1 MKMDKRIIYLALATI
16 LLGAVLSKNK
26 HHSNKHH
33 QSGYKYEGVELKNAQ
48 AMDTTPKHIND
59 IVIGNPNTISRDRS
73 PLWKT
78 FKNNKFEKPFMH
90 GIVGPQWTP
99 PIAEE
104 NNGFKH
110 IASPMPRP
118 ELVTR
123 IQPNEFAPV
132 TYSPS
137 AFDVPLRKDVI
148 QADIPQATIRTVEE
162 RLDPRNP
169 PKRLVPVVHGTL
181 FHGTGSVDA
190 KVVQGGDAVETTATN
205 FIQKNHKHKKGKKH
219 HRSHHNVDVQ
229 ALRGEAVKIARATDE
244 RSDYMMDKISHNIAG
259 ENHMVIPVEVMNKRD
274 TLDLKLHENN
284 RALKRNLE
292 RLRHTPAGV
301 RAANTLRK
309 LP

>member
-1 MKMDKRIIYLALATI
+1 
-16 LLGAVLSKNK
+16 
-26 HHSNKHH
+26 
-33 QSGYKYEGVELKNAQ
+33 
-48 AMDTTPKHIND
+48 MDTTPKHIND

-78 FKNNKFEKPFMH
+78 FRNNKFEKPFMH
-90 GIVGPQWTP
+90 GIVGPQWRA

-110 IASPMPRP
+110 IASPMPKP
-118 ELVTR
+118 ELITR

-148 QADIPQATIRTVEE
+148 QSDIPQATIRTIEE
-162 RLDPRNP
+162 RIDPRNP
-169 PKRLVPVVHGTL
+169 PKRLVPTVKGTL
-181 FHGTGSVDA
+181 YHGTGSVDA
-190 KVVQGGDAVETTATN
+190 NVVTGGQHADLESFSTN
-205 FIQKNHKHKKGKKH
+205 FIQKKHKHHG
-219 HRSHHNVDVQ
+219 RRHNVNDVQ
-229 ALRGEAVKIARATDE
+229 HLRSESVKIARATDE
-244 RSDYMMDKISHNIAG
+244 KADYMMDKISHNLAG
-259 ENHMVIPVEVMNKRD
+259 ESHMVIPVEVMNKRD
-274 TLDLKLHENN
+274 TLDLKMHENN
-284 RALKRNLE
+284 KALKRNIE

>member
-1 MKMDKRIIYLALATI
+1 
-16 LLGAVLSKNK
+16 
-26 HHSNKHH
+26 
-33 QSGYKYEGVELKNAQ
+33 VELKNASPV
-48 AMDTTPKHIND
+48 DTTPKHIND

-162 RLDPRNP
+162 RIDPRNP

-181 FHGTGSVDA
+181 FHGTGSVDP
-190 KVVQGGDAVETTATN
+190 KVVHGTGAEETTATN
-205 FIQKNHKHKKGKKH
+205 FIQKKSTKTKKSMKKGKRAH
-219 HRSHHNVDVQ
+219 HQNKSLHNVDVQ
-229 ALRGEAVKIARATDE
+229 QLRGEAVKIARSTDE

>member
-1 MKMDKRIIYLALATI
+1 LKSNIICLQHNNLDASP
-16 LLGAVLSKNK
+16 V
-26 HHSNKHH
+26 
-33 QSGYKYEGVELKNAQ
+33 
-48 AMDTTPKHIND
+48 DTTPKHIND

-78 FKNNKFEKPFMH
+78 FRNNKFEKPFMH
-90 GIVGPQWTP
+90 GIVGPQWAP
-99 PIAEE
+99 PVAEE

-110 IASPMPRP
+110 IASPMPKP

-123 IQPNEFAPV
+123 IQPSEFAPV

-148 QADIPQATIRTVEE
+148 QSDIPQATIRTIEE
-162 RLDPRNP
+162 RIDPRNP

-181 FHGTGSVDA
+181 YHGTGSVDPR
-190 KVVQGGDAVETTATN
+190 VVHGTTGEASETTN
-205 FIQKNHKHKKGKKH
+205 FLEKKSKRNHSHAKSHHK
-219 HRSHHNVDVQ
+219 RSHHVDVQ
-229 ALRGEAVKIARATDE
+229 NLRSEAVKIARATDE
-244 RSDYMMDKISHNIAG
+244 KADYMMDKISHNLAG

-274 TLDLKLHENN
+274 TLDLKMHENN
-284 RALKRNLE
+284 KALKRNLE

>member
-1 MKMDKRIIYLALATI
+1 
-16 LLGAVLSKNK
+16 
-26 HHSNKHH
+26 
-33 QSGYKYEGVELKNAQ
+33 
-48 AMDTTPKHIND
+48 MDTTPKHIND

-78 FKNNKFEKPFMH
+78 FRNNKFEKPFMH
-90 GIVGPQWTP
+90 GIVGPQWAP

-123 IQPNEFAPV
+123 IQPSEFAPV

-148 QADIPQATIRTVEE
+148 QSDIPQATIRTIEE
-162 RLDPRNP
+162 RIDPRNP

-181 FHGTGSVDA
+181 YHGTGSVDP
-190 KVVQGGDAVETTATN
+190 KVVHGSNTDAYSTN
-205 FIQKNHKHKKGKKH
+205 FIQNKLRKLKHKKH
-219 HRSHHNVDVQ
+219 HRSQNKHNIDVQ
-229 ALRGEAVKIARATDE
+229 NLRQESVRIARATDE
-244 RSDYMMDKISHNIAG
+244 KADSMMDKITHNLAG
-259 ENHMVIPVEVMNKRD
+259 ENHMIIPVDVMNKRD
-274 TLDLKLHENN
+274 TLDLKMHENN
-284 RALKRNLE
+284 QALRKNIE
-292 RLRHTPAGV
+292 KLRHTPAGV